1 MRERAR
7 LLEEALG
14 RLGFDQR
21 IALVLYA
28 VNGLDY
34 EEIVLATAAPM
45 GTVKS
50 RIHRARLALRTL
62 VVEHRDL
69 FVDA

>member
-1 MRERAR
+1 MTALDR
-7 LLEEALG
+7 LSP
-14 RLGFDQR
+14 DQR

-28 VNGLDY
+28 EHGLAY

-50 RIHRARLALRTL
+50 RIHRAGLALREIT
-62 VVEHRDL
+62 VEHRDL
-69 FVDA
+69 FADA